1 MKQADYAEN
10 FKGDVKG
17 YKFFT
22 FYVGHDF
29 SAEEI
34 DVIAVSEQAARDFV
48 KNILETTDDYVPGM
62 QIMHVVERPKGFM
75 FF

>member
-34 DVIAVSEQAARDFV
+34 DVIAVSEQAAREFV
-48 KNILETTDDYVPGM
+48 KSVLETDYVPGM
-62 QIMHVVERPKGFM
+62 QIMHVVERPKGVM